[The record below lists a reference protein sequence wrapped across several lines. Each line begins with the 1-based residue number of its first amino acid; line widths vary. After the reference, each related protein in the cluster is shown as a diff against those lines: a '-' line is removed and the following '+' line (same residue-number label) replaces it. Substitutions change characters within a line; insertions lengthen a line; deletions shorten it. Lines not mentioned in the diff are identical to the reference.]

1 MKIYTKAGDKG
12 VTNLL
17 FGGKVDKDS
26 ISPEAY
32 GSVDELTAALGLLR
46 SEKNSTLYQRL
57 ILKIQREL
65 FIVGAELATDKEKE
79 IN

>member
-26 ISPEAY
+26 VSPEAY

-46 SEKNSTLYQRL
+46 SEKKIPLSTKEL

-65 FIVGAELATDKEKE
+65 
-79 IN
+79 

>member
-46 SEKNSTLYQRL
+46 SEKKNSTLYQGTYSKNSKR
-57 ILKIQREL
+57 IIYCWC
-65 FIVGAELATDKEKE
+65 
-79 IN
+79 